1 MEKRKNYKIRLTP
14 EAKRDIL
21 ETKKYILTTFK
32 YRETAES
39 FSNNMKRAISKLS
52 PFSEA
57 YANTGLMIQESS
69 ESAISNKNHIIKVFN
84 IILNDPQSYRYVLP
98 PK

>member
-1 MEKRKNYKIRLTP
+1 MEGDRCGIKPMEKRKNYKIRLTP

-32 YRETAES
+32 YHETAES
-39 FSNNMKRAISKLS
+39 FSSNMKR
-52 PFSEA
+52 
-57 YANTGLMIQESS
+57 
-69 ESAISNKNHIIKVFN
+69 AISNKNHIIKVVN